1 VSAPVAR
8 LAPAVEAEPAAEL
21 VVVIACHGVV
31 CTIPVRYV
39 ERLLGRDEVQVLR
52 PTHRRPAG
60 PEGPLRQLVAA
71 GGEPFAAWNL
81 GTMLDLPPLT
91 AAWVL
96 LRLPGAGEPVGIAL
110 RTGPCLV
117 VLPAP
122 PMIRL
127 PAGVIRGRGPGI
139 AGAFATSALGGKR
152 LEAPVGLCL
161 DPVRLFSPAELA
173 SSRAAQD
180 AANAD
185 PEAWLG

>member
-1 VSAPVAR
+1 VSAGLAR
-8 LAPAVEAEPAAEL
+8 LTPLGEAEPAVEL

-39 ERLLGRDEVQVLR
+39 ERLLGRDEVQLLR
-52 PTHRRPAG
+52 PVHRRKADGSLP
-60 PEGPLRQLVAA
+60 QLVAA

-96 LRLPGAGEPVGIAL
+96 LRLPTEGEPAGIAL

-117 VLPAP
+117 VQPAP

-127 PAGVIRGRGPGI
+127 PAGVTRGRGPGI
-139 AGAFATSALGGKR
+139 TGAFTTSLLRGKQ

-161 DPVRLFSPAELA
+161 DPLRFWSPAELA

-185 PEAWLG
+185 PEAWGV

>member
-1 VSAPVAR
+1 
-8 LAPAVEAEPAAEL
+8 
-21 VVVIACHGVV
+21 
-31 CTIPVRYV
+31 
-39 ERLLGRDEVQVLR
+39 
-52 PTHRRPAG
+52 
-60 PEGPLRQLVAA
+60 VAA

-81 GTMLDLPPLT
+81 GTMLELPPLS

-96 LRLPGAGEPVGIAL
+96 LRLPGTGGPAGIAL

-117 VLPAP
+117 VQPMP

-127 PAGVIRGRGPGI
+127 PAGVMRKRGAGI
-139 AGAFATSALGGKR
+139 TGAFATSALRGKQP
-152 LEAPVGLCL
+152 EAPLGLCL
-161 DPVRLFSPAELA
+161 DPLHLFSPDELA